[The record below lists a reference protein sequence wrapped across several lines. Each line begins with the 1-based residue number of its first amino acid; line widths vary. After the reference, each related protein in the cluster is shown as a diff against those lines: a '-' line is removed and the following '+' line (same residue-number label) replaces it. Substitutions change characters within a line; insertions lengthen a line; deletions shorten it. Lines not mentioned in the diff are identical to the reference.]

1 MVKEKDGA
9 VPMNWTELLAA
20 GTVAYFAWQYF
31 ATNGGPTTIR
41 SEYARPIDDPKVI
54 AKIQKIQ
61 AAGPYRDYTNVV
73 ELMESGQWYGGL

>member
-1 MVKEKDGA
+1 
-9 VPMNWTELLAA
+9 MNWTELLAA

-31 ATNGGPTTIR
+31 ATNGANTTIR
-41 SEYARPIDDPKVI
+41 PGSIRSDYARPTDDPKVI
-54 AKIQKIQ
+54 AKINKIA